1 MLVRVRTD
9 DNGPVKG
16 ACPLQFH
23 EKSFAGDG
31 KDRLTPVGPRAP
43 ASTILRIEIM
53 GSYQPDAFN
62 PLETIRTIHE
72 CAPIYR
78 DRLLERHVLFIP
90 SGGEAPLETFY
101 AADNFMHL
109 CGLNYPGMSAR
120 EFWDRAISGRLPS
133 NGIRR
138 NNGGTVAKG
147 RVLPTLV
154 RIDAKAI
161 MMVRNPRLPGNTKA
175 DAICANLPC
184 VLGYTNRGGILRP
197 CTALEM
203 PSERLSDVKNIIMV
217 VKTEPRLKTYGTV
230 SKQPKKR
237 DAAKRQGV
245 RRSLKLYEGGCC
257 IDFDAVDATFRQ

>member
-1 MLVRVRTD
+1 MPVQVRTD

-23 EKSFAGDG
+23 EKSFADDG
-31 KDRLTPVGPRAP
+31 KDHLTPVSPRAP
-43 ASTILRIEIM
+43 ASTILRKEIM
-53 GSYQPDAFN
+53 GPHQPDAFN
-62 PLETIRTIHE
+62 PSETIRTIHE
-72 CAPIYR
+72 CAPVYR
-78 DRLLERHVLFIP
+78 DRLLERRVLFIP
-90 SGGEAPLETFY
+90 AGGGAPLETFY

-109 CGLNYPGMSAR
+109 CGVNYPDMSAL
-120 EFWDRAISGRLPS
+120 EFWDRAVSGRLPT

-161 MMVRNPRLPGNTKA
+161 MMVRNPRLPGKTKA

-184 VLGYTNRGGILRP
+184 VLGYTDRGGILRP

-203 PSERLSDVKNIIMV
+203 PGERLADARNIIMV
-217 VKTEPRLKTYGTV
+217 MKTGPQLKTYDIV
-230 SKQPKKR
+230 SKRSKR
-237 DAAKRQGV
+237 KDAARRQEV
-245 RRSLKLYEGGCC
+245 RRSLRLYEGGCR
-257 IDFDAVDATFRQ
+257 IDFDAVDATFRP